1 MTDAAEYPEDVVPRG
16 LLVDWGGVLTTDV
29 FTSFQQF
36 CRNEGLDQTLVRDT
50 FRADPEGRRTLFA
63 LETGELTEPEFEDK
77 FARLLGLREDR
88 ARGLI
93 DRMFGGMKADIV
105 MFDAVRAAKRQ
116 GLRTGLLSNSWGLDR
131 YDRTHFPDLFDAV
144 VISGEEGIRKPDR
157 GIYELA
163 VKRMELPAGG
173 DRLRRRPAGEP
184 QAGARPRHGDRA
196 PRERAAHRVAA
207 RAHVQLPAALARS
220 QSAPAALPR
229 PAATARPARFSSRST
244 PCSAANSISSCRSS
258 VWRAA
263 RRNSQQKSPIVT
275 SDPSTIMIPPAATW
289 SPPGEMFQAPLAGRV
304 HVVERAAAED
314 EDVPEH
320 PGREPHGDDV
330 DEPRGVAE
338 PRRLGQRAEQRHPH
352 VHAEREEQA
361 VLQRVHVV
369 VAHGALVQ
377 HRAGARRRGS
387 PPRA

>member
-50 FRADPEGRRTLFA
+50 FRSDHEGRRTLFA

-163 VKRMELPAGG
+163 VKRMELPAAEIVFVDDLPGNLKPARDLG
-173 DRLRRRPAGEP
+173 MATVHHESGLHTVSQLEHIFSLRLR
-184 QAGARPRHGDRA
+184 
-196 PRERAAHRVAA
+196 
-207 RAHVQLPAALARS
+207 
-220 QSAPAALPR
+220 
-229 PAATARPARFSSRST
+229 
-244 PCSAANSISSCRSS
+244 
-258 VWRAA
+258 
-263 RRNSQQKSPIVT
+263 
-275 SDPSTIMIPPAATW
+275 
-289 SPPGEMFQAPLAGRV
+289 
-304 HVVERAAAED
+304 
-314 EDVPEH
+314 
-320 PGREPHGDDV
+320 
-330 DEPRGVAE
+330 
-338 PRRLGQRAEQRHPH
+338 
-352 VHAEREEQA
+352 
-361 VLQRVHVV
+361 
-369 VAHGALVQ
+369 
-377 HRAGARRRGS
+377 
-387 PPRA
+387 

>member
-50 FRADPEGRRTLFA
+50 FRSDPEGRRTLFA
-63 LETGELTEPEFEDK
+63 LETGELTEPEFEEK

-163 VKRMELPAGG
+163 VKRMELPAAEIVFVDDLAGNLKPARDLG
-173 DRLRRRPAGEP
+173 MATVHHESGLHTVSQLEHIFSLRLR
-184 QAGARPRHGDRA
+184 
-196 PRERAAHRVAA
+196 
-207 RAHVQLPAALARS
+207 
-220 QSAPAALPR
+220 
-229 PAATARPARFSSRST
+229 
-244 PCSAANSISSCRSS
+244 
-258 VWRAA
+258 
-263 RRNSQQKSPIVT
+263 
-275 SDPSTIMIPPAATW
+275 
-289 SPPGEMFQAPLAGRV
+289 
-304 HVVERAAAED
+304 
-314 EDVPEH
+314 
-320 PGREPHGDDV
+320 
-330 DEPRGVAE
+330 
-338 PRRLGQRAEQRHPH
+338 
-352 VHAEREEQA
+352 
-361 VLQRVHVV
+361 
-369 VAHGALVQ
+369 
-377 HRAGARRRGS
+377 
-387 PPRA
+387 